1 MPSLNPSAQQL
12 AHYAE
17 AMPAGTPVLMLNLLR
32 YHAEANYPSGS
43 AHAAC
48 SGREAY
54 ARYSRTALAKV
65 KAAGGEVTLMA
76 QAHAALI
83 APADEQWNDI
93 LLVSYPS
100 REAFLA
106 MLADEE
112 YRAATVHRTAAL
124 ADSRLIGATRR

>member
-76 QAHAALI
+76 QAHAA
-83 APADEQWNDI
+83 PGPRPGMPWPKI
-93 LLVSYPS
+93 LK
-100 REAFLA
+100 
-106 MLADEE
+106 
-112 YRAATVHRTAAL
+112 AAL
-124 ADSRLIGATRR
+124 VAG